1 MKNVAKK
8 LVVAMAL
15 VFSFGVSAQ
24 DRKKKI
30 KNATSEE
37 RVEMRTEKFSE
48 KLGLD
53 ENQKKKVKE
62 IFAAQQKENMAV
74 REEIKAER
82 EKMRAEREKALTE
95 KKAAMK
101 KQHEELKTKLKPILT
116 EEQFKKWEAMQNE
129 NKEKAIEGRKHKKR

>member
-24 DRKKKI
+24 DRKEKI
-30 KNATSEE
+30 KNATPEE

-62 IFAAQQKENMAV
+62 IFAAQQKENIAV

-95 KKAAMK
+95 KKATMK
-101 KQHEELKTKLKPILT
+101 KQHEELKAKLKPILT

-129 NKEKAIEGRKHKKR
+129 NMEKVKEGRKHKKR

>member
-24 DRKKKI
+24 DRKEKI
-30 KNATSEE
+30 KNATPEE

>member
-1 MKNVAKK
+1 MKNVVKK

-15 VFSFGVSAQ
+15 VFSFGVQAQ
-24 DRKKKI
+24 DRKEKI
-30 KNATSEE
+30 KNATPEE
-37 RVEMRTEKFSE
+37 RVEMRTEKLSE

-62 IFAAQQKENMAV
+62 ILIAQQNENKAV

-82 EKMRAEREKALTE
+82 EKIKAEREKARAE
-95 KKAAMK
+95 MKANMK
-101 KQHEELKTKLKPILT
+101 KQHEELKAKLKPVLT

-129 NKEKAIEGRKHKKR
+129 NMGKVKEGGKHKKR

>member
-15 VFSFGVSAQ
+15 VVSFGVSAQ
-24 DRKKKI
+24 NRKEKI
-30 KNATSEE
+30 KNASPEE
-37 RVEMRTEKFSE
+37 RIEMRTDRMSE

-62 IFAAQQKENMAV
+62 IFASQQKENMVV
-74 REEIKAER
+74 REEMKAER
-82 EKMRAEREKALTE
+82 EKMKAEREKALAE
-95 KKAAMK
+95 RKATMK
-101 KQHEELKTKLKPILT
+101 KQHDELKAKLKPVLT

-129 NKEKAIEGRKHKKR
+129 NMEKVKERRNHKKR

>member
-15 VFSFGVSAQ
+15 IVSFGVSAQ
-24 DRKKKI
+24 DRKEKL
-30 KNATSEE
+30 KNATPEE
-37 RVEMRTEKFSE
+37 RVEMRTNKMSE

-62 IFAAQQKENMAV
+62 IFAAQQKENAGV
-74 REEIKAER
+74 REEMKAER
-82 EKMRAEREKALTE
+82 EKARAEREKALAE
-95 KKAAMK
+95 KKAIMK
-101 KQHEELKTKLKPILT
+101 KQHEELKAKLKPILT

-129 NKEKAIEGRKHKKR
+129 NMEKVKERRNHKKQ